1 MKKSLLFFTS
11 VLFCAITF
19 AQSVPQGINYQ
30 AVARDANGDELA
42 NQALSIQLSVIAA
55 SPTGTVSWQETHA
68 ITTNDFGLFTAIIG
82 QGTST
87 GSGSSVAFSDVD
99 WASASHYIKVEIDD
113 GSGLVDMGTTAL
125 MSVPYALSSGSA
137 ANALWSDDGNGN
149 ITNTNTGEVQLAGGV
164 SAGHVMTGFVDAGN
178 VMTAGSVMTGI

>member
-55 SPTGTVSWQETHA
+55 SPTGTC
-68 ITTNDFGLFTAIIG
+68 LCPC
-82 QGTST
+82 T
-87 GSGSSVAFSDVD
+87 GPPD
-99 WASASHYIKVEIDD
+99 
-113 GSGLVDMGTTAL
+113 L
-125 MSVPYALSSGSA
+125 
-137 ANALWSDDGNGN
+137 
-149 ITNTNTGEVQLAGGV
+149 GG
-164 SAGHVMTGFVDAGN
+164 HERFCIFV
-178 VMTAGSVMTGI
+178 

>member
-125 MSVPYALSSGSA
+125 MSVPYALSAGST
-137 ANALWSDDGNGN
+137 ANALWSDNGN
-149 ITNTNTGEVQLAGGV
+149 ALEPSSVNV
-164 SAGHVMTGFVDAGN
+164 SWGCLI
-178 VMTAGSVMTGI
+178 GSVEI

>member
-1 MKKSLLFFTS
+1 MRKLLLFLTS

-87 GSGSSVAFSDVD
+87 GSGSSVSFSDVD

-125 MSVPYALSSGSA
+125 MSVPYALQSG
-137 ANALWSDDGNGN
+137 
-149 ITNTNTGEVQLAGGV
+149 NTETLPGTPSFL
-164 SAGHVMTGFVDAGN
+164 
-178 VMTAGSVMTGI
+178 